1 MLSFKKLAKN
11 KYLSPAN
18 IQLNLGVSP
27 PRNSKSIS
35 PLYQNDKKNSYSISI
50 SPDKPEKTINTFSS
64 HNLKKTINTF
74 SSHNLKKTINNYY
87 NNPKLNLMKKIT
99 MFKNNMKNTLFNKDK
114 PIYRHLDLG
123 KSPPRKIEQTRPQLF
138 GAKLYPASS
147 IKINSNIKNS
157 NIKISKKKSLINSKK
172 NKINSKKK

>member
-1 MLSFKKLAKN
+1 MLLFKKSTKN

-27 PRNSKSIS
+27 PQNSKSIS
-35 PLYQNDKKNSYSISI
+35 PLYQRDNKKSYSISI

-64 HNLKKTINTF
+64 HNLKKTIN
-74 SSHNLKKTINNYY
+74 HYY

-99 MFKNNMKNTLFNKDK
+99 MFKNNMKNTLFTKDK
-114 PIYRHLDLG
+114 PVFLDLG

-138 GAKLYPASS
+138 GAKLSPTLSPTLSPKPS
-147 IKINSNIKNS
+147 IKI
-157 NIKISKKKSLINSKK
+157 KINSKKKSLINSKK
-172 NKINSKKK
+172 NIKNYKKK

>member
-27 PRNSKSIS
+27 PRNSKS
-35 PLYQNDKKNSYSISI
+35 KSYSISI
-50 SPDKPEKTINTFSS
+50 SPDKPEKPINTFSS
-64 HNLKKTINTF
+64 Q
-74 SSHNLKKTINNYY
+74 NLKKTINNYY

-99 MFKNNMKNTLFNKDK
+99 MFKNNMKNTLFNKNK
-114 PIYRHLDLG
+114 PVFLDLG

-138 GAKLYPASS
+138 GAKLSPKPS
-147 IKINSNIKNS
+147 IKYIKNS
-157 NIKISKKKSLINSKK
+157 KIKNSKKKSLINSKIK
-172 NKINSKKK
+172 NSKKNIKNK

>member
-27 PRNSKSIS
+27 PRNSKS
-35 PLYQNDKKNSYSISI
+35 KSYSISI
-50 SPDKPEKTINTFSS
+50 SPDKPE
-64 HNLKKTINTF
+64 KTINTF

-114 PIYRHLDLG
+114 PVFLDLG

-138 GAKLYPASS
+138 GAKLSP
-147 IKINSNIKNS
+147 KP
-157 NIKISKKKSLINSKK
+157 SKKKSLINSKK
-172 NKINSKKK
+172 INSKKKSLINSKIKNSKKNIKNK

>member
-35 PLYQNDKKNSYSISI
+35 PLYQNDKKKSYSISI
-50 SPDKPEKTINTFSS
+50 SPDKPE
-64 HNLKKTINTF
+64 KTINTF

-114 PIYRHLDLG
+114 PVFLDLG

-138 GAKLYPASS
+138 GAKLSPKPS
-147 IKINSNIKNS
+147 IKYIKN
-157 NIKISKKKSLINSKK
+157 SKKKSLINSKK
-172 NKINSKKK
+172 NIKNK

>member
-1 MLSFKKLAKN
+1 MFLFKKSTKN

-35 PLYQNDKKNSYSISI
+35 PLYQNDKKKSYSISI
-50 SPDKPEKTINTFSS
+50 SPDKPE
-64 HNLKKTINTF
+64 KTINTF

-114 PIYRHLDLG
+114 PVFLDLG

-147 IKINSNIKNS
+147 IKYIKNSKKNIKNS
-157 NIKISKKKSLINSKK
+157 KKNSLINSKK
-172 NKINSKKK
+172 INYKKK